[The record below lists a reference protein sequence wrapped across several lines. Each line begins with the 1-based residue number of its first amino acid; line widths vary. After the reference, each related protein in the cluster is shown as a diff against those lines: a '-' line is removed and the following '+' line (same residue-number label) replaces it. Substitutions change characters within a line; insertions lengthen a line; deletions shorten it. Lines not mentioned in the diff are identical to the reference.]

1 MRKPHFRVYIKR
13 IIELNDTKEVD
24 AVPGE
29 LILTVDDEVRIGEL
43 IGMYLDKD
51 GFRHVTATS
60 GRQAIELTEHEQPS
74 LIVLDVLLP
83 DMEGFELCARLRQK
97 TDVPIVFLTCKDTEI
112 DKVVGLS
119 VGADDYVSKPF
130 SPVELVARIKAQ
142 LRRSRIAGTKRAEE
156 PSAVLS
162 SRHVRLRIDA
172 HEAYVDGKRIEL
184 SAKEFQLLAYL
195 MQNARQ
201 VISAERLLSY
211 IWGYNSS
218 LDTKTLQVHI
228 GHLRKKIEPNPSSP
242 TRIVTIRG
250 IGYKFDDPVQ

>member
-1 MRKPHFRVYIKR
+1 M
-13 IIELNDTKEVD
+13 
-24 AVPGE
+24 PGE

-43 IGMYLDKD
+43 VGMYLSKD
-51 GFRHVTATS
+51 GFRHLSATS
-60 GRQAIELTEHEQPS
+60 GKQAIELTENEQPS

-83 DMEGFELCARLRQK
+83 DMEGYELCARLRQK

-142 LRRSRIAGTKRAEE
+142 LRRNRIVRSRQNEE
-156 PSAVLS
+156 VS
-162 SRHVRLRIDA
+162 STISSKHVQLRIDA
-172 HEAYVDGKRIEL
+172 HEVYVDGSRVEL

-201 VISAERLLSY
+201 VLTTERLLSH
-211 IWGYNSS
+211 IWGYESS

-228 GHLRKKIEPNPSSP
+228 GHLRKKIERNPAAPS
-242 TRIVTIRG
+242 RIITIRG
-250 IGYKFDDPVQ
+250 IGYKFDEPIKDL

>member
-1 MRKPHFRVYIKR
+1 M
-13 IIELNDTKEVD
+13 
-24 AVPGE
+24 PGE

-43 IGMYLDKD
+43 VGMYLSKD
-51 GFRHVTATS
+51 GFRHLNATS
-60 GRQAIELTEHEQPS
+60 GKQAIELIENEQPA

-83 DMEGFELCARLRQK
+83 DMEGYELCAKLRQT

-142 LRRSRIAGTKRAEE
+142 LRRNRIVYKRQAEVM
-156 PSAVLS
+156 PSTVIS
-162 SRHVRLRIDA
+162 STHVQLRIDA
-172 HEAYVDGKRIEL
+172 HEVYVDGERIEL

-201 VISAERLLSY
+201 VLTAERLLTH
-211 IWGYNSS
+211 IWGYESN

-228 GHLRKKIEPNPSSP
+228 GHLRKKIEINPSSP
-242 TRIVTIRG
+242 SRIKTIRG
-250 IGYKFDDPVQ
+250 IGYKYDEPIKEH

>member
-1 MRKPHFRVYIKR
+1 M
-13 IIELNDTKEVD
+13 
-24 AVPGE
+24 PGE

-43 IGMYLDKD
+43 IGMYLCKD
-51 GFRHVTATS
+51 GFRHMNATS
-60 GRQAIELTEHEQPS
+60 GKQAIELTKSEQPS

-83 DMEGFELCARLRQK
+83 DIEGYELCARLRQN

-119 VGADDYVSKPF
+119 VGADDYMSKPF

-142 LRRSRIAGTKRAEE
+142 LRRNRIAGAREADVRTSVIA
-156 PSAVLS
+156 
-162 SRHVRLRIDA
+162 SRHVQLHLDA
-172 HEAYVDGKRIEL
+172 HEAYVDNRRIEL

-201 VISAERLLSY
+201 VLTTERLLTH
-211 IWGYNSS
+211 IWGYDSS

-228 GHLRKKIEPNPSSP
+228 GHLRKKIETTPSSP
-242 TRIVTIRG
+242 TQIVTIRG
-250 IGYKFDDPVQ
+250 IGYKFDESVQAR

>member
-1 MRKPHFRVYIKR
+1 MTR
-13 IIELNDTKEVD
+13 
-24 AVPGE
+24 E

-43 IGMYLDKD
+43 VGMYLTKD
-51 GFRHVTATS
+51 GFRHLSATS
-60 GRQAIELTEHEQPS
+60 GRQAIELAETERPS

-83 DMEGFELCARLRQK
+83 DMEGYELCARLRQK

-130 SPVELVARIKAQ
+130 SPIELVARIKAQ
-142 LRRSRIAGTKRAEE
+142 LRRNRIVRGR
-156 PSAVLS
+156 S
-162 SRHVRLRIDA
+162 SPAATNSISSEHVQLRIDA
-172 HEAYVDGKRIEL
+172 HEVYVDGVKVEL

-201 VISAERLLSY
+201 VLPTERLLSH
-211 IWGYNSS
+211 IWGYENS

-228 GHLRKKIEPNPSSP
+228 GHLRKKIERNPAAP
-242 TRIVTIRG
+242 ERIVTIRG
-250 IGYKFDDPVQ
+250 IGYKFDEPIKEI

>member
-1 MRKPHFRVYIKR
+1 M
-13 IIELNDTKEVD
+13 
-24 AVPGE
+24 PGE

-43 IGMYLDKD
+43 VGMYLSKD
-51 GFRHVTATS
+51 GFRHLNATS
-60 GRQAIELTEHEQPS
+60 GKQAIELIENEQPA

-83 DMEGFELCARLRQK
+83 DMEGYELCARLRQT

-130 SPVELVARIKAQ
+130 SPVELLARIKAQ
-142 LRRSRIAGTKRAEE
+142 LRRNRIVYKRQAEVM
-156 PSAVLS
+156 PSTVIS
-162 SRHVRLRIDA
+162 STHVQLRIDA
-172 HEAYVDGKRIEL
+172 HEVYVDGKRIEL

-201 VISAERLLSY
+201 VLTAERLLTH
-211 IWGYNSS
+211 IWGYESN

-228 GHLRKKIEPNPSSP
+228 GHLRKKIEINPSSP
-242 TRIVTIRG
+242 SRIKTIRG
-250 IGYKFDDPVQ
+250 IGYKYDEPIKEH

>member
-1 MRKPHFRVYIKR
+1 M
-13 IIELNDTKEVD
+13 
-24 AVPGE
+24 PGE

-43 IGMYLDKD
+43 VGMYLSKD
-51 GFRHVTATS
+51 GFRHLSATS
-60 GRQAIELTEHEQPS
+60 GKQAIELTENEQPS

-83 DMEGFELCARLRQK
+83 DMEGYELCARLRQK

-142 LRRSRIAGTKRAEE
+142 LRRNRIVRSRQNEE
-156 PSAVLS
+156 TSATIS
-162 SRHVRLRIDA
+162 SEHVQLRIDA
-172 HEAYVDGKRIEL
+172 HEVYVDGTRVEL

-201 VISAERLLSY
+201 VLTTERLLSH
-211 IWGYNSS
+211 IWGYESS

-228 GHLRKKIEPNPSSP
+228 GHLRKKIERNPAAPS
-242 TRIVTIRG
+242 RIITIRG
-250 IGYKFDDPVQ
+250 IGYKFDEPIKDL

>member
-1 MRKPHFRVYIKR
+1 M
-13 IIELNDTKEVD
+13 
-24 AVPGE
+24 PGE

-43 IGMYLDKD
+43 VGMYLSKD
-51 GFRHVTATS
+51 GFRHLSATS
-60 GRQAIELTEHEQPS
+60 GKQAIELAENEQPS

-83 DMEGFELCARLRQK
+83 DMEGYELCARLRQK

-142 LRRSRIAGTKRAEE
+142 LRRNRIVRSRQVEE
-156 PSAVLS
+156 NSVIIS
-162 SRHVRLRIDA
+162 SEHVQLRIDA
-172 HEAYVDGKRIEL
+172 HEVYVDGTRIEL
-184 SAKEFQLLAYL
+184 SVKEFQLLAYL

-201 VISAERLLSY
+201 VLTTERLLSH
-211 IWGYNSS
+211 IWGYESS

-228 GHLRKKIEPNPSSP
+228 GHLRKKIEQNPAAPS
-242 TRIVTIRG
+242 RIITIRG
-250 IGYKFDDPVQ
+250 IGYKFDEPIKDL

>member
-1 MRKPHFRVYIKR
+1 
-13 IIELNDTKEVD
+13 
-24 AVPGE
+24 
-29 LILTVDDEVRIGEL
+29 
-43 IGMYLDKD
+43 MYLSKD
-51 GFRHVTATS
+51 GFRHLNATS
-60 GRQAIELTEHEQPS
+60 GKQAIELIENEQPA

-83 DMEGFELCARLRQK
+83 DMEGYELCARLRQT

-142 LRRSRIAGTKRAEE
+142 LRRNRIVYKRQAEVM
-156 PSAVLS
+156 PSTVIS
-162 SRHVRLRIDA
+162 STHVQLRIDA
-172 HEAYVDGKRIEL
+172 HEVYVEGKRIEL

-201 VISAERLLSY
+201 VLTAERLLTH
-211 IWGYNSS
+211 IWGYESN

-228 GHLRKKIEPNPSSP
+228 GHLRKKIEINPSSP
-242 TRIVTIRG
+242 SRIKTIRG
-250 IGYKFDDPVQ
+250 IGYKYDEPIKEH

>member
-1 MRKPHFRVYIKR
+1 M
-13 IIELNDTKEVD
+13 
-24 AVPGE
+24 PGE

-43 IGMYLDKD
+43 VGMYLSKD
-51 GFRHVTATS
+51 GFRHLSATS
-60 GRQAIELTEHEQPS
+60 GKQAIELAENEQPS

-83 DMEGFELCARLRQK
+83 DMEGYELCARLRQK

-142 LRRSRIAGTKRAEE
+142 LRRNRIVRNRQIEE
-156 PSAVLS
+156 TSAIIS
-162 SRHVRLRIDA
+162 SEHVQLRIDA
-172 HEAYVDGKRIEL
+172 HEVYVDGTRIEL

-201 VISAERLLSY
+201 VLTTERLLSH
-211 IWGYNSS
+211 IWGYESS

-228 GHLRKKIEPNPSSP
+228 GHLRKKIERNPAAPS
-242 TRIVTIRG
+242 RIITIRG
-250 IGYKFDDPVQ
+250 IGYKFDEPIKDL

>member
-1 MRKPHFRVYIKR
+1 MR
-13 IIELNDTKEVD
+13 
-24 AVPGE
+24 VPGE
-29 LILTVDDEVRIGEL
+29 LILTVDDEIRIGEL
-43 IGMYLDKD
+43 IGMYLGKD

-60 GRQAIELTEHEQPS
+60 GRQAIELTENEQPS

-83 DMEGFELCARLRQK
+83 DMEGYELCARLRQK

-142 LRRSRIAGTKRAEE
+142 LRRSRIAGNKQAEE
-156 PSAVLS
+156 QPSSVLS
-162 SRHVRLRIDA
+162 SRHLRLRIDA
-172 HEAYVDGKRIEL
+172 HEAYADGKRIEL

-201 VISAERLLSY
+201 VMTAERLLSH
-211 IWGYNSS
+211 IWGYDSS

-228 GHLRKKIEPNPSSP
+228 GNLRKKIEPNPSSP

>member
-1 MRKPHFRVYIKR
+1 MPR
-13 IIELNDTKEVD
+13 
-24 AVPGE
+24 E
-29 LILTVDDEVRIGEL
+29 LIMTVDDEVRIGEL
-43 IGMYLDKD
+43 VGMYLTKD
-51 GFRHVTATS
+51 GFRHVSATS
-60 GRQAIELTEHEQPS
+60 GTEAIKLAEHERPS

-83 DMEGFELCARLRQK
+83 DMEGYELCARLRQK

-142 LRRSRIAGTKRAEE
+142 LRRDRIVRGRKAPGAADT
-156 PSAVLS
+156 LS
-162 SRHVRLRIDA
+162 SEHIKLRIDA
-172 HEAYVDGKRIEL
+172 HEAYVDGAKVEL

-201 VISAERLLSY
+201 VLTSDRLLSH
-211 IWGYNSS
+211 IWGYENS

-228 GHLRKKIEPNPSSP
+228 GHLRKKIERNPAAP
-242 TRIVTIRG
+242 ERIVTIRG
-250 IGYKFDDPVQ
+250 IGYKFDEPIKEI

>member
-1 MRKPHFRVYIKR
+1 M
-13 IIELNDTKEVD
+13 
-24 AVPGE
+24 PGE

-43 IGMYLDKD
+43 VGMYLSKD
-51 GFRHVTATS
+51 GFRHLSATS
-60 GRQAIELTEHEQPS
+60 GKQAIELAENEQPS

-83 DMEGFELCARLRQK
+83 DMEGYELCARLRQK
-97 TDVPIVFLTCKDTEI
+97 TDVPILFLSCKDTEI

-142 LRRSRIAGTKRAEE
+142 LRRNRIVSNRQSEAI
-156 PSAVLS
+156 PSAVITS
-162 SRHVRLRIDA
+162 EHVQLRIDA

-201 VISAERLLSY
+201 VLPAERLLSH
-211 IWGYNSS
+211 IWGYDCS

-228 GHLRKKIEPNPSSP
+228 GQLRKKIERNPSSP
-242 TRIVTIRG
+242 SRIITIRG
-250 IGYKFDDPVQ
+250 IGYKFDEPIKEH

>member
-1 MRKPHFRVYIKR
+1 M
-13 IIELNDTKEVD
+13 
-24 AVPGE
+24 PGE

-43 IGMYLDKD
+43 VGMYLSKD
-51 GFRHVTATS
+51 GFRHLNATS
-60 GRQAIELTEHEQPS
+60 GKQAIELIENEEPA

-83 DMEGFELCARLRQK
+83 DMEGYELCARLRQT

-130 SPVELVARIKAQ
+130 SPIELVARIKAQ
-142 LRRSRIAGTKRAEE
+142 LRRNRIVYKRQSDAI
-156 PSAVLS
+156 PSTIIS
-162 SRHVRLRIDA
+162 SAHVQLRIDA
-172 HEAYVDGKRIEL
+172 HEVYVDGKRIEL

-201 VISAERLLSY
+201 VLTAERLLTH
-211 IWGYNSS
+211 IWGYESN

-228 GHLRKKIEPNPSSP
+228 GHLRKKIELNPSSP
-242 TRIVTIRG
+242 SRIKTIRG
-250 IGYKFDDPVQ
+250 IGYKFDEPIKEH

>member
-1 MRKPHFRVYIKR
+1 M
-13 IIELNDTKEVD
+13 
-24 AVPGE
+24 PGE

-43 IGMYLDKD
+43 VGMYLTKD
-51 GFRHVTATS
+51 GFRHLSATS
-60 GRQAIELTEHEQPS
+60 GKQAIELTENEQPS

-83 DMEGFELCARLRQK
+83 DMEGYELCTRLRQK

-142 LRRSRIAGTKRAEE
+142 LRRNRIVHNRQAEE
-156 PSAVLS
+156 APSTIIS
-162 SRHVRLRIDA
+162 SAHVQLHVDA
-172 HEAYVDGKRIEL
+172 HEVYVDGKRIEL

-201 VISAERLLSY
+201 VLTTERLLSH
-211 IWGYNSS
+211 IWGYESS

-228 GHLRKKIEPNPSSP
+228 GHLRKKIERNPSLPS
-242 TRIVTIRG
+242 RIITIRG
-250 IGYKFDDPVQ
+250 IGYKFDESI

>member
-1 MRKPHFRVYIKR
+1 M
-13 IIELNDTKEVD
+13 
-24 AVPGE
+24 PGE

-43 IGMYLDKD
+43 VGMYLSKD
-51 GFRHVTATS
+51 GFRHLSATS
-60 GRQAIELTEHEQPS
+60 GKQAIELTENEQPS

-83 DMEGFELCARLRQK
+83 DMEGYELCARLRQK

-142 LRRSRIAGTKRAEE
+142 LRRNRIVRSRQNEE
-156 PSAVLS
+156 TSATIS
-162 SRHVRLRIDA
+162 SEHVQLRIDA
-172 HEAYVDGKRIEL
+172 HEVYVDGTRVEL
-184 SAKEFQLLAYL
+184 STKEFQLLAYL

-201 VISAERLLSY
+201 VLTTERLLSH
-211 IWGYNSS
+211 IWGYESS

-228 GHLRKKIEPNPSSP
+228 GHLRKKIERNPAAPS
-242 TRIVTIRG
+242 RIITIRG
-250 IGYKFDDPVQ
+250 IGYKFDEPIKDL

>member
-1 MRKPHFRVYIKR
+1 M
-13 IIELNDTKEVD
+13 
-24 AVPGE
+24 PGE
-29 LILTVDDEVRIGEL
+29 LILTVDDEIRIGEL
-43 IGMYLDKD
+43 IGMYLGKD

-60 GRQAIELTEHEQPS
+60 GRQAIELTENEQPS

-83 DMEGFELCARLRQK
+83 DMEGYELCARLRQK

-142 LRRSRIAGTKRAEE
+142 LRRSRIAGNKQAEE
-156 PSAVLS
+156 QPSSVLS
-162 SRHVRLRIDA
+162 SRHLRLRIDA
-172 HEAYVDGKRIEL
+172 HEAYADGKRIEL

-201 VISAERLLSY
+201 VMTAERLLSH
-211 IWGYNSS
+211 IWGYDSS

-228 GHLRKKIEPNPSSP
+228 GNLRKKIEPNPSSP